1 MGHWTLTHGVKWYLN
16 WSSYHTRVTAR
27 ARKIKEK
34 NTHKVKI
41 NNDDNNINNINNINN
56 TNNQQPTTNHN
67 NNSNNNSNSNSNNSN
82 NNDEDKQW

>member
-27 ARKIKEK
+27 ARKIKET

-41 NNDDNNINNINNINN
+41 NNDDNNINNINN

-67 NNSNNNSNSNSNNSN
+67 NNSNNNNSNNSNNSN